1 MPDPKQPDPDGYQE
15 VKQANLQG
23 RVYNNGRVIIGSS
36 EKVGAFEKI
45 EVEISA
51 SVTNARKFMEEMI
64 GLCKRVDGS
73 Y

>member
-1 MPDPKQPDPDGYQE
+1 MPKDEKDPNGYVD
-15 VKQANLQG
+15 VKEANLTG

-51 SVTNARKFMEEMI
+51 SSTNARKFFEKMI
-64 GLCKRVDGS
+64 GLCKRADGDYS
-73 Y
+73 